1 MRGAA
6 FTLAQASRIA
16 AKRFGVRALR
26 PEQRRALEAVA
37 AGRDVLVVQPTGSGK
52 SLDYQLA
59 AMLLPGKAVSPSTLA
74 LSAQVT
80 TASARAVLA
89 TLLERGL
96 LSRDGETY
104 RLAISTAEFVA
115 RSRDLIRRFEILRR
129 EDRRRIEAVR
139 DYAEQRACRSLVL
152 RRYFGEQNPP
162 VCGQCDTCRS
172 EARRHRAESTGS
184 YSSPSRLPRS
194 GTAVAARTRPRS
206 IMRRTGCTAPPPG
219 RSAT

>member
-104 RLAISTAEFVA
+104 RLAISTAEFA
-115 RSRDLIRRFEILRR
+115 
-129 EDRRRIEAVR
+129 A
-139 DYAEQRACRSLVL
+139 VL
-152 RRYFGEQNPP
+152 RRTKPTGVRTVRHVQERSPEASGRVYGLVFIALQAAEVGDRCRGAHAPAQNHASN
-162 VCGQCDTCRS
+162 RL
-172 EARRHRAESTGS
+172 
-184 YSSPSRLPRS
+184 YNSSSWAKCNVRM
-194 GTAVAARTRPRS
+194 A
-206 IMRRTGCTAPPPG
+206 
-219 RSAT
+219 